1 MNKYKIIYTE
11 GKQTPELE
19 LLELLNEW
27 NCTDG
32 LGGCKY
38 FRNGEEISLKEF
50 TEDFYKAIEKEAGEK
65 KDDKII
71 ASSGDSAKV
80 ASSGDS
86 AQVAS
91 SGDSAQVAS
100 SGDYAQVA
108 SSGDYAKVASSG
120 NYAKVASSGDS
131 AKVASSG
138 DYAKV
143 ASSGNYAKVAS
154 SGDSAKVASSGDSA
168 QVASSGY
175 SAKHDIKG
183 KESVCFD
190 CGIGGVIKGIKGTYI
205 ALCEWFYNNSKWQIR
220 ATATA
225 QIDGKKLKENTYYG
239 LYNGKITEID
249 FTDNVKSAV
258 LETKGKV
265 KKIKMINE
273 DTNTII
279 DNVGFVVADGNGNF
293 AHGKTIKE
301 AKKSLL
307 YKISN
312 RDTSQYKDLTLNS
325 TLTFGEAIKMY
336 RVITGAC
343 EFGTKNFINQNKIDE
358 KKIYTIKEIINIT
371 SGQYGNQKLQEFFKC
386 KTK

>member
-71 ASSGDSAKV
+71 
-80 ASSGDS
+80 
-86 AQVAS
+86 
-91 SGDSAQVAS
+91 
-100 SGDYAQVA
+100 
-108 SSGDYAKVASSG
+108 
-120 NYAKVASSGDS
+120 
-131 AKVASSG
+131 
-138 DYAKV
+138 
-143 ASSGNYAKVAS
+143 AS

>member
-1 MNKYKIIYTE
+1 MKYKIIYTE
-11 GKQTPELE
+11 GRETPELE

-38 FRNGEEISLKEF
+38 YKNGEEISLKEF
-50 TEDFYKAIEKEAGEK
+50 TEDFYKAIEKEAGEN

-71 ASSGDSAKV
+71 ASSGYSAKV
-80 ASSGDS
+80 ASSGDY
-86 AQVAS
+86 AK
-91 SGDSAQVAS
+91 VAS

-120 NYAKVASSGDS
+120 YSAKVVSSGYSAQVASSGYYAKVASSGDS

-138 DYAKV
+138 Y
-143 ASSGNYAKVAS
+143 YAKVAS
-154 SGDSAKVASSGDSA
+154 SGD
-168 QVASSGY
+168 Y
-175 SAKHDIKG
+175 AKHDIRG

-190 CGIGGVIKGIKGTYI
+190 CGIGGIVKGIKGTYI
-205 ALCEWFYNNSKWQIR
+205 ALCEWYYDNNKWQIR
-220 ATATA
+220 ATTTT

-249 FTDNVKSAV
+249 FTDNIKSAV
-258 LETKGKV
+258 IETKGKV

-273 DTNTII
+273 NTNTII
-279 DNVGFVVADGNGNF
+279 DNVGYVVADDNGNF

-301 AKKSLL
+301 AKNSLL
-307 YKISN
+307 YKISS

-325 TLTFGEAIKMY
+325 KLTFGEAIKMY

-343 EFGTKNFINQNKIDE
+343 EFGTKNFIEQNKIDE
-358 KKIYTIKEIINIT
+358 KKTYTIKEIINIT
-371 SGQYGNQKLQEFFKC
+371 SGQYGNQKLQEFFQK
-386 KTK
+386 